1 MYPRAKAFGLAIH
14 HDHLLVQ
21 EYHTSDET
29 YSRPLGGSI
38 ELGEK
43 SAHTVIREFKEEL
56 HTEVEITNYLG
67 CLENI
72 FHLDGEI
79 AHEIIQLYSLRL
91 LDTSLYKMEKVKI
104 QDEQTVSYAKW
115 IPLTAFIQEKK
126 VLYPDGILTYIK
138 RKKTKSYRTSSFFSY
153 INRCFQDV
161 VRHERS

>member
-1 MYPRAKAFGLAIH
+1 MFHRLYDI
-14 HDHLLVQ
+14 LVR
-21 EYHTSDET
+21 EGDET
-29 YSRPLGGSI
+29 YYRPLGGSI

-43 SAHTVIREFKEEL
+43 SAHTVIREFQEEL
-56 HTEVEITNYLG
+56 HTEVEITDYVG

-115 IPLTAFIQEKK
+115 IPLTAFIQKKK
-126 VLYPDGILTYIK
+126 VLYPDG
-138 RKKTKSYRTSSFFSY
+138 
-153 INRCFQDV
+153 
-161 VRHERS
+161 

>member
-14 HDHLLVQ
+14 DSRLLVQ
-21 EYHTSDET
+21 EYHTDDET
-29 YSRPLGGSI
+29 YYRPLGGSI

-43 SAHTVIREFKEEL
+43 SAHTVIREYKEEL
-56 HTEVEITNYLG
+56 HTEVEITAYLG

-115 IPLTAFIQEKK
+115 VPLTAFIQKKK
-126 VLYPDGILTYIK
+126 VLYPDGILNYL
-138 RKKTKSYRTSSFFSY
+138 
-153 INRCFQDV
+153 Q
-161 VRHERS
+161 

>member
-14 HDHLLVQ
+14 QGRLLVQ
-21 EYHTSDET
+21 EYHTGDET
-29 YSRPLGGSI
+29 FYRPLGGSI

-72 FHLDGEI
+72 FHLDGEMG
-79 AHEIIQLYSLRL
+79 HEIIQLYSVCL
-91 LDTSLYKMEKVKI
+91 LDTSLYEMKKMNI

-115 IPLTAFIQEKK
+115 IPITIFIQNEK
-126 VLYPDGILTYIK
+126 VLYPDGILNYIQ
-138 RKKTKSYRTSSFFSY
+138 KKKDE
-153 INRCFQDV
+153 IL
-161 VRHERS
+161 